1 MALKQRSAGYYCL
14 REGMGRSDRGKGHK
28 SQEKMEE
35 CREDDGHTHPKIS
48 MQTCSYCPT
57 QRLSVEPRSLTSE
70 TKNNWSQ

>member
-1 MALKQRSAGYYCL
+1 
-14 REGMGRSDRGKGHK
+14 MGRK

-35 CREDDGHTHPKIS
+35 CREDDGHAHPKIS
-48 MQTCSYCPT
+48 MQCPT